1 LLFLDEPTTGF
12 DPEARRAFWLLIKQL
27 RDEGT
32 TILLTTHY
40 LDEAEELA
48 DRVAVMN
55 HGQIIE
61 ISTPALLGGR
71 AHAEAI
77 VSWRENGALQQSST
91 ATPTEFV
98 AALARRLQG
107 EIPELAIR
115 RPSLEDIYLEMIKQ
129 FFRQRESVVFTLL
142 FPLILLAIFGSVFN
156 EKIAP
161 GVTFSQYFVAGMIAS
176 ALVNTGFQQIA
187 IFIPIERDL
196 GALKRL
202 RGTPMP
208 AVSYFIGKA
217 ILVTFSMLL
226 QVLLLLAAGIAFF
239 GVELPRE
246 ASKWLLFFVLLT
258 LGSVVSTILGVAF
271 SSVPKSARGA
281 SAIVSP
287 VVIVLQFFSGVF
299 FIFTDLPQWM
309 QQVAAI
315 FPLKW
320 LTQGMRSVFLPES
333 FAAREVVGN
342 WETGRTF
349 AILGA
354 WLIVGT
360 ILAIRTFRWDRD

>member
-1 LLFLDEPTTGF
+1 MTH
-12 DPEARRAFWLLIKQL
+12 QL
-27 RDEGT
+27 
-32 TILLTTHY
+32 
-40 LDEAEELA
+40 
-48 DRVAVMN
+48 
-55 HGQIIE
+55 
-61 ISTPALLGGR
+61 P
-71 AHAEAI
+71 
-77 VSWRENGALQQSST
+77 GAL
-91 ATPTEFV
+91 
-98 AALARRLQG
+98 
-107 EIPELAIR
+107 AIGIKR
-115 RPSLEDIYLEMIKQ
+115 GKLEIKQ

-226 QVLLLLAAGIAFF
+226 QVLLLLVAGIAFF

-246 ASKWLLFFVLLT
+246 ASKWLLFFALLT

-320 LTQGMRSVFLPES
+320 LTQGMRSVFLPDS
-333 FAAREVVGN
+333 FAVREVVGN

-349 AILGA
+349 AIIGA